1 MDTVHRTQAQR
12 ALLYQSQAVFEEV
25 RTMQGIAAEEE
36 KDGSRR
42 PVVAYPSSGFSA
54 AKAMPPCMEERL
66 TVRLHK
72 ILRSPW
78 AVPPGERY
86 RVIGTVHRGLEFGFL
101 AIARDGGYLQIN
113 GSVVQP
119 LNREHVNAAIGGIS
133 HFPAARSMDNPAMER
148 PMGPVTV
155 VRKRRRIPADADV
168 ALMPVGLP

>member
-1 MDTVHRTQAQR
+1 M
-12 ALLYQSQAVFEEV
+12 
-25 RTMQGIAAEEE
+25 
-36 KDGSRR
+36 
-42 PVVAYPSSGFSA
+42 
-54 AKAMPPCMEERL
+54 
-66 TVRLHK
+66 
-72 ILRSPW
+72 
-78 AVPPGERY
+78 
-86 RVIGTVHRGLEFGFL
+86 EFGFL

-148 PMGPVTV
+148 STGPVTV